1 MQRIIFRHTA
11 PAQWQKLVEAFNKAL
26 GGEVSNVKIGD
37 PAATRVPFTISYQ
50 VSKGNF
56 LDWSKKKLQVRLPFG
71 SWNPAS
77 IAADVGEEDEDSP
90 AASAENFKI
99 GPPNEQ
105 IYRLKLDLVSR
116 FHADAPVPM
125 ALERDYGLYQS
136 TYKVEGTTFSA
147 ERKLVI
153 RQGEL
158 PPARANDYRSFRQ
171 GVLADGNQSLAI
183 ESTSADT
190 RSAPAEMKTADLIR
204 SGNEARTNGNYGLAI
219 ELLNR
224 AVEADPKNKLAWN
237 SLGLAYLDDRQ
248 DQLAINAFQKQIEVN
263 TFDQNAY
270 NNLGRVYLRQRK
282 YGDADKWFN
291 KQIEVNPLDKYAHAN
306 LGVSYLEQQKYEDSV
321 PELQKA
327 VSITPATRNV
337 KSILVEAYLNL
348 GQDEKAMASFEKALT
363 IAATPLIW
371 NNIAYQLACKGAH
384 LDRARSYAES
394 AVSATSAALR
404 NVSLDQVNKRDP
416 GLSASLA
423 NYWDTLGWVAFAEG
437 NFDVAGRYVFAAW
450 QLGEHSEVADHLGQ
464 IYTKQGKTE
473 EAAHFFAF
481 AMSAR
486 RPKPETRNRLA
497 SLLGGNE
504 KVDAWVEKYRNQLL
518 QERTIKL
525 ANTAK
530 LDGRADFFVLLSPGQ
545 GTATTVE
552 AISFVNG
559 DDKLKSAVPL
569 LKTANFTQTLP
580 DQTPVKIIRRG
591 TLSCKNDDCSFLVAV
606 PDDVKSID

>member
-1 MQRIIFRHTA
+1 M
-11 PAQWQKLVEAFNKAL
+11 
-26 GGEVSNVKIGD
+26 KIGD
-37 PAATRVPFTISYQ
+37 PAATRAPFTISYQ

-71 SWNPAS
+71 SWNPTS

-105 IYRLKLDLVSR
+105 TYRLKLDLASR

-125 ALERDYGLYQS
+125 ALDRDYGLYQS

-147 ERKLVI
+147 ERKLAI
-153 RQGEL
+153 RHGQL
-158 PPARANDYRSFRQ
+158 PSGWANDSPRSGQAFI
-171 GVLADGNQSLAI
+171 LESILAI

-224 AVEADPKNKLAWN
+224 AVVADPKNKLAWN

-306 LGVSYLEQQKYEDSV
+306 LGVSYLEQQKYEDAV

-327 VSITPATRNV
+327 VSITPDNAQRQV
-337 KSILVEAYLNL
+337 SLGEAYLNL

-363 IAATPLIW
+363 ISANPLIW
-371 NNIAYQLACKGAH
+371 NNIAY
-384 LDRARSYAES
+384 
-394 AVSATSAALR
+394 
-404 NVSLDQVNKRDP
+404 
-416 GLSASLA
+416 
-423 NYWDTLGWVAFAEG
+423 
-437 NFDVAGRYVFAAW
+437 
-450 QLGEHSEVADHLGQ
+450 
-464 IYTKQGKTE
+464 
-473 EAAHFFAF
+473 
-481 AMSAR
+481 
-486 RPKPETRNRLA
+486 RLA
-497 SLLGGNE
+497 SKELIWIEHEVTRNPHFRPRPPHSQRFASVNRLTRLVRFARKLLGHLG
-504 KVDAWVEKYRNQLL
+504 VGGFRRRQF
-518 QERTIKL
+518 RPR
-525 ANTAK
+525 
-530 LDGRADFFVLLSPGQ
+530 RA
-545 GTATTVE
+545 
-552 AISFVNG
+552 I
-559 DDKLKSAVPL
+559 PL
-569 LKTANFTQTLP
+569 P
-580 DQTPVKIIRRG
+580 RG
-591 TLSCKNDDCSFLVAV
+591 T
-606 PDDVKSID
+606 